1 MLSEEEKKAVEEL
14 KKCVDFWK
22 NQYVIADDEENM
34 KMAETEIAINQ
45 TLLNLIE
52 TQNKMIELMAECF
65 INFEVKW
72 YCKYILPADWKCAS
86 KENCI
91 KCIIEYFR
99 NKAKESE

>member
-1 MLSEEEKKAVEEL
+1 MISKEEKKTIEDLKDTLKISDEMFEEVGDRL
-14 KKCVDFWK
+14 IDTRSSL
-22 NQYVIADDEENM
+22 QI
-34 KMAETEIAINQ
+34 Q
-45 TLLNLIE
+45 TILNLIE